1 MKDKRRTIFTNSY
14 VLMILALISCF
25 LWGSA
30 FPSVKSGYNL
40 FTIGTG
46 DTYEKI
52 VFAGYRFFLSSIMI
66 FVFCVVT
73 GRSLKLN
80 KDHVPKVIS
89 LGLMQTSIQY
99 MFFYIGLSNTSGTLG
114 SIISASNTFFAVILA
129 HFFFSRDKL
138 TYRKF
143 AGVVLGFTG
152 VIIANMTGNGLRA
165 GFTLTGEGFII
176 ISSLVGALAAIYTKK
191 IAENI
196 SPFAISGYQLFFG
209 SLILIIVGWLGGGKH
224 ISFTPEGTLLLLYLG
239 FISAAAFTLWSILL
253 KYNDV
258 GRVSIYKFTIPLFG
272 TLLSYLILKERF
284 LGFNVAL
291 AAILVSLGILLINMK
306 SGTAILS
313 KTKKQ

>member
-1 MKDKRRTIFTNSY
+1 
-14 VLMILALISCF
+14 
-25 LWGSA
+25 
-30 FPSVKSGYNL
+30 
-40 FTIGTG
+40 
-46 DTYEKI
+46 
-52 VFAGYRFFLSSIMI
+52 
-66 FVFCVVT
+66 
-73 GRSLKLN
+73 
-80 KDHVPKVIS
+80 
-89 LGLMQTSIQY
+89 MQTSIQY
-99 MFFYIGLSNTSGTLG
+99 VFFYIGLSNTSGTLG
-114 SIISASNTFFAVILA
+114 SILSASNTFFAVILA
-129 HFFFSRDKL
+129 HFFFSRDRL
-138 TYRKF
+138 TYRKI

-191 IAENI
+191 IAEDI

-209 SLILIIVGWLGGGKH
+209 SLILIAVGWLGGGNH

-291 AAILVSLGILLINMK
+291 AATLVSLGILLINIK
-306 SGTAILS
+306 PGTAMAREM
-313 KTKKQ
+313 KR